1 MSGPTTDHPQEL
13 YLSGDELLVTRRS
26 IRAYEG
32 REVTNGILWKVF
44 ELCRYAPTSRNCQSY
59 YFIVIRDRPVLE
71 FLADLR
77 GGSSA
82 PIARAP
88 MAVAICV
95 DTALTR
101 RPEQDGSIA
110 AYHFMLAAKLHGLGT
125 CWIAAM
131 DRAEVK
137 ERLATPADHYIA
149 TITPVGY
156 PAENPAPP
164 TRREA
169 ATMVRGLE

>member
-1 MSGPTTDHPQEL
+1 MTDQTVDHPAQS
-13 YLSGDELLVTRRS
+13 YLSGDKLLITRRS

-32 REVTNGILWKVF
+32 RAVTDEVLWKVF
-44 ELCRYAPTSRNCQSY
+44 ELCRFAPTSRNCQSY
-59 YFIVIRDRPVLE
+59 YFIVVRDRPSLE

-88 MAVAICV
+88 VAVAVCV

-101 RPEQDGSIA
+101 RSKQDGSIA

-137 ERLATPADHYIA
+137 ERLGIPKDHYVA

-156 PAENPAPP
+156 PAEDPVPPA
-164 TRREA
+164 RRDA
-169 ATMVRGLE
+169 AAMVRGLE